1 MKRVSRLRPSPAM
14 AVACIAL
21 LFALSGVGYAAVTLP
36 RNSVGT
42 AQLKR
47 NAVTSIKVRDRSL
60 LARDFRR
67 GQLPRG
73 ARGAKGDK
81 GDPGATGA
89 PGAMGAPGAAGAQ
102 GPIGPSNGFASWTD
116 TGLPVGAGNT
126 VLESLSLPAGS
137 FVLDGRA
144 EFVTS
149 TAHIVRCNFF
159 PSATGMDT
167 GITTAAGSTA
177 TLALQ
182 DAVTLASAATVNF
195 RCANAGAA
203 TTAYRVVVRAVQ
215 VGALTA
221 Q

>member
-14 AVACIAL
+14 IVACIAL
-21 LFALSGVGYAAVTLP
+21 LFALSGIGYAAVALP

-47 NAVTSIKVRDRSL
+47 GAVTSIKVRDRSL

-73 ARGAKGDK
+73 ARGTKGDR

-89 PGAMGAPGAAGAQ
+89 AGPAGAAGAQ
-102 GPIGPSNGFASWTD
+102 GPIGPSNEFVSWTD
-116 TGLPVGAGNT
+116 TGLPIGAGNT

-144 EFVTS
+144 EFTTS
-149 TAHIVRCNFF
+149 TEHIVRCNFF

-167 GITTAAGSTA
+167 GITTSGGSSSM
-177 TLALQ
+177 LGLQ
-182 DAVTLASAATVNF
+182 DAVTLTSAGTVNF
-195 RCANAGAA
+195 RCVNFGAA
-203 TTAYRVVVRAVQ
+203 TTALRVVIRAVQ
-215 VGALTA
+215 VGALTG